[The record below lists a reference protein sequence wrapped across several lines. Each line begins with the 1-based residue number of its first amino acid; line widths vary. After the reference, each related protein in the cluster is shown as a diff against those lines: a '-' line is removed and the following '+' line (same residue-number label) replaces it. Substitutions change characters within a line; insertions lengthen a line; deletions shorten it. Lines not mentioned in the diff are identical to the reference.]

1 MISPALAVALLVAP
15 CVSQVDHQPRESVAY
30 QCPAPEV
37 QGPPRPPLW
46 WFHRQKFAAESEQAL
61 AVPPPP
67 KVVKKSQ
74 ARIKKATRL
83 CGSKRPVWYVKAG
96 KKRYR
101 CR

>member
-30 QCPAPEV
+30 RCPAPEV
-37 QGPPRPPLW
+37 QGPPRPPFW
-46 WFHRQKFAAESEQAL
+46 WFHRQKFAAEAEQAL
-61 AVPPPP
+61 AVAPPP

-74 ARIKKATRL
+74 ARVKRAKDR
-83 CGSKRPVWYVKAG
+83 CGSKTAVWYVKNG
-96 KKRYR
+96 KRRYR